1 MSQTQSPNAQTV
13 GAAGSGAGYVSTEAD
28 LWSALVTAA
37 DSEFV
42 FTTTDIN
49 AGYFSADFGLPDG
62 VGGETNYS
70 LSYNAVTDPGIN
82 TGHVVRFRVKW
93 VNIITAD
100 SFTELFVTFTFGGV
114 GHNFKIASPTPGQ
127 GILPGSFFLVEYTM
141 TSGEV
146 DHYRANGGYTGSG
159 NSVPQIGLVFYSDL
173 FPPDHGSQEVYF
185 DFIEV
190 EIPNASDEVDIT
202 GSGGFE
208 LAGDASINT
217 PNVTGSGGFELS
229 GAGVVIASVD
239 ISGIYEIQDNKRN
252 DTLYVRDGSEDTVDV
267 EIPRPHYRTAFF
279 GD

>member
-1 MSQTQSPNAQTV
+1 MAQIQSPTGQTV
-13 GAAGSGAGYVSTEAD
+13 GAVGSGGGYVSTEAD
-28 LWSALVTAA
+28 LWSALITAA

-49 AGYFSADFGLPDG
+49 AGNFSADFGIFSLG
-62 VGGETNYS
+62 VVTQYS
-70 LSYNAVTDPGIN
+70 LQYNSVTDPGIN
-82 TGHVVRFRVKW
+82 TGHKVRYRLKW
-93 VNIITAD
+93 ENIITAD
-100 SFTELFVTFTFGGV
+100 SFTELFVQLTFGGV

-127 GILPGSFFLVEYTM
+127 GILPGTFTVVEYTM

-146 DHYRANGGYTGSG
+146 DNYRANGGYAGAG

-173 FPPDHGSQEVYF
+173 FPPNNGSQEVYF

-190 EIPNASDEVDIT
+190 EVPDAGSTEVTGSGGMELDGDGVINIPNIT
-202 GSGGFE
+202 GSGGIS
-208 LAGDASINT
+208 LG
-217 PNVTGSGGFELS
+217 GSPTI
-229 GAGVVIASVD
+229 IASVD

-252 DTLYVRDGSEDTVDV
+252 DTLYARESTDDTVDV